1 MHRISNHG
9 LGVHKMHVN
18 MRTKNLIGLLVL
30 AIMLL
35 KGTCVYAQKVL
46 IDSVYYTLDGATKTA
61 EIAVQSTSTAVG
73 EVVINDSVT
82 YEGRMYDVRGQ
93 LIIDN

>member
-1 MHRISNHG
+1 MY
-9 LGVHKMHVN
+9 VN

-30 AIMLL
+30 AVMLL

-73 EVVINDSVT
+73 DVVINDSVT
-82 YEGRMYDVRGQ
+82 YAAP
-93 LIIDN
+93 LPNAIN